1 MQNLK
6 ATALAIGLSLGLLPL
21 AAAAQDFD
29 GSKPLI
35 CSLAHVMQCED
46 GNDGCERLRPN
57 DVGAPDF
64 LNLDFQAKTITT
76 SNSAAASA
84 MENVELI
91 DDRLYVQGAEDG
103 LENEIDGFGWTM
115 AITQDGGQLVLSGAA
130 EGMGFVF
137 FGACMALP

>member
-1 MQNLK
+1 MRNLK
-6 ATALAIGLSLGLLPL
+6 ATALALGLSVGLWPLG
-21 AAAAQDFD
+21 AAAQDFD
-29 GSKPLI
+29 GSKALI

-46 GNDGCERLRPN
+46 GSDSCVRLRPN
-57 DVGAPDF
+57 EVGAPDF

-76 SNSAAASA
+76 SNSAATSA

-91 DDRLYVQGAEDG
+91 DGRLYVQGAEDG
-103 LENEIDGFGWTM
+103 LESEIDGFGWTM

-137 FGACMALP
+137 FGACMARP

>member
-1 MQNLK
+1 MRNLK
-6 ATALAIGLSLGLLPL
+6 ATALALGLSVGLWPL

-84 MENVELI
+84 MDNVELI

-137 FGACMALP
+137 FGACMAVP

>member
-1 MQNLK
+1 MRNLK
-6 ATALAIGLSLGLLPL
+6 ATALAIGLSVGLWPL
-21 AAAAQDFD
+21 ATAAQDFD
-29 GSKPLI
+29 GSKSLI
-35 CSLAHVMQCED
+35 CALAHVMQCED
-46 GNDGCERLRPN
+46 GSDSCERLRPN
-57 DVGAPDF
+57 EVGAPDF

-76 SNSAAASA
+76 SNSAATSA

-103 LENEIDGFGWTM
+103 LESELDGFGWTM
-115 AITQDGGQLVLSGAA
+115 AITQDGGQLVLSGAG

>member
-1 MQNLK
+1 MRNLK
-6 ATALAIGLSLGLLPL
+6 ATALALGLSVGLWPL

>member
-1 MQNLK
+1 M
-6 ATALAIGLSLGLLPL
+6 AACGGGPGLR
-21 AAAAQDFD
+21 

-76 SNSAAASA
+76 ANSAAASA

-137 FGACMALP
+137 FGACMAVP

>member
-6 ATALAIGLSLGLLPL
+6 ATALAISLSVGLLPL

-35 CSLAHVMQCED
+35 CSLAHVMQCEEV
-46 GNDGCERLRPN
+46 NDDCLRLRPSE
-57 DVGAPDF
+57 VGAPDF
-64 LNLDFQAKTITT
+64 LGLDFQSKTITT
-76 SNSAAASA
+76 SKSDATST

-103 LENEIDGFGWTM
+103 LENERDGFGWTL
-115 AITQDGGQLVLSGAA
+115 AIAQGSGQLVVAGAG

-137 FGACMALP
+137 FGTCMALP

>member
-1 MQNLK
+1 MRNLK
-6 ATALAIGLSLGLLPL
+6 ATALALGLSVGLWPL

-137 FGACMALP
+137 FGACMAVP

>member
-1 MQNLK
+1 MGTPR
-6 ATALAIGLSLGLLPL
+6 ATALAIGLSIGLWPL
-21 AAAAQDFD
+21 ATAAQDFD

-35 CSLAHVMQCED
+35 CSLAHVMQCEEVNED
-46 GNDGCERLRPN
+46 CLRLRPN
-57 DVGAPDF
+57 EVGAPDF

-76 SNSAAASA
+76 SNSEAVSP

-91 DDRLYVQGAEDG
+91 DERLYVQGAEDG
-103 LENEIDGFGWTM
+103 LENEMDGFGWTL
-115 AITQDGGQLVLSGAA
+115 AITQDNGQLVVSGAG